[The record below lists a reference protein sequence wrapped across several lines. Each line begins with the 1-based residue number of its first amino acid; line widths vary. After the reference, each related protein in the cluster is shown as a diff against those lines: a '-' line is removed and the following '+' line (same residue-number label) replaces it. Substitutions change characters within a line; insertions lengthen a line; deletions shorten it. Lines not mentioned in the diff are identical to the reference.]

1 MSPSVALS
9 SNLLKNNTPIA
20 PSPNSRRRKSLH
32 FTPIIP
38 KRKLS
43 INSVVSTGDSDHS
56 LNSPNKRYN
65 RSNSAAGPSTGSVI
79 STIKTS
85 RKWVLPPRPKPG
97 RKTFFNGS
105 NNHDN
110 SETNTNSNNVVGK
123 GHDKNSPN
131 SPTSTSSV
139 ISSTSS
145 SSATSSVFSNTNKRR
160 THSVPIIP
168 HVKGDSN
175 NNILNKTNLS
185 KKNSNNYLAFLKF
198 DDETSTLNLSLAE
211 ETVGKQSF
219 ILSAVSTH
227 NEHAATSVTPNNF
240 SVVPSSDKDAVKT
253 TAVSSAVSTISST
266 STALQREPSPTET
279 VMTTPLNDMGTSLN
293 KLHTFTFNNENISS
307 VSNNG
312 IFQEFNIDYNYNMSS
327 TLLSSFASNP
337 SSRDNIKNPENN
349 DSFIEKTTNDEL
361 ENEIYNNIWK
371 FLPRYNK
378 TVNGTADTN
387 GNEEGSANNNENANN
402 YSSNSNKNG
411 STNPAANDIDS
422 YFYSAPT
429 LEELMDEQ
437 DNSFNNFNNF
447 SFSLQDLP

>member
-20 PSPNSRRRKSLH
+20 PAPNSGRRQSLH
-32 FTPIIP
+32 FTPIVP

-43 INSVVSTGDSDHS
+43 VNSTVSNGDSGHS
-56 LNSPNKRYN
+56 LNLPNKRYN
-65 RSNSAAGPSTGSVI
+65 RSNSATGPVTGNVI

-85 RKWVLPPRPKPG
+85 KKWVLPPRPRPG
-97 RKTFFNGS
+97 RKTFFNG
-105 NNHDN
+105 NNSHGN
-110 SETNTNSNNVVGK
+110 GETNTNLGKVVGK
-123 GHDKNSPN
+123 SHNSNIPG

-145 SSATSSVFSNTNKRR
+145 SSTASSVFSNTNKRR

-175 NNILNKTNLS
+175 NNILNKANLS

-198 DDETSTLNLSLAE
+198 DDETSTLNLPLTE
-211 ETVGKQSF
+211 ETVGKQSS
-219 ILSAVSTH
+219 ILSTISTH
-227 NEHAATSVTPNNF
+227 NEHAGTPITPN
-240 SVVPSSDKDAVKT
+240 SSSIVQSSGKNAVKST
-253 TAVSSAVSTISST
+253 TVSSAVSTISST
-266 STALQREPSPTET
+266 STALQKEPSPSET
-279 VMTTPLNDMGTSLN
+279 AVTTPTNDINASFN
-293 KLHTFTFNNENISS
+293 KLHTFTFNNENTTSI
-307 VSNNG
+307 NNNN
-312 IFQEFNIDYNYNMSS
+312 IFQDFNLDYNYNMSS

-337 SSRDNIKNPENN
+337 SSHDNVKSPENS

-378 TVNGTADTN
+378 SIDGTIDTDGNKEKNTSNNTSSSAGGSDNDKCGLTDTVV
-387 GNEEGSANNNENANN
+387 
-402 YSSNSNKNG
+402 
-411 STNPAANDIDS
+411 NDIDS

-437 DNSFNNFNNF
+437 DNNFNSFSNF
-447 SFSLQDLP
+447 SFTLQDLP